1 MARFCPHMIRRS
13 RQKLPF
19 WISKEW
25 IRVKEMTFSDWEK
38 SAKDSNTSGM
48 RFKVPGSGYFLYP
61 KAKNRLK
68 THLKGLEY
76 NPRVL

>member
-25 IRVKEMTFSDWEK
+25 IRVKERTFSDWEK

-48 RFKVPGSGYFLYP
+48 RFKVPGSG
-61 KAKNRLK
+61 KNGHR
-68 THLKGLEY
+68 
-76 NPRVL
+76 RVFFISESKESP

>member
-1 MARFCPHMIRRS
+1 M
-13 RQKLPF
+13 
-19 WISKEW
+19 
-25 IRVKEMTFSDWEK
+25 KEMTFSDWEK

>member
-1 MARFCPHMIRRS
+1 M
-13 RQKLPF
+13 
-19 WISKEW
+19 KE
-25 IRVKEMTFSDWEK
+25 RTFSDWEK

-48 RFKVPGSGYFLYP
+48 RFKVPGSGKNDFLYP

>member
-1 MARFCPHMIRRS
+1 M
-13 RQKLPF
+13 
-19 WISKEW
+19 KE
-25 IRVKEMTFSDWEK
+25 RTFSDWEK
-38 SAKDSNTSGM
+38 SVKDSNTSGM
-48 RFKVPGSGYFLYP
+48 RFKVPGSGKNGHRRVFLYP